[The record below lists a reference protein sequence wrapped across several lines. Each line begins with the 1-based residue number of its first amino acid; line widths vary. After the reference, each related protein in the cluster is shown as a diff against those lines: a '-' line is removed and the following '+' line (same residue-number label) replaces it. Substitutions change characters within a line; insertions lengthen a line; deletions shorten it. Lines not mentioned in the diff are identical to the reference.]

1 MLELAL
7 DRSNETIIKIVGV
20 GGGGGNA
27 INTMINNG
35 LTGVEFIAA
44 NTDGKDLRKSKAQTK
59 IQLGMKKTQGLG
71 TGANPGIGEES
82 AIESTDEIRKA
93 LQGAEMLFIAAGMG
107 GGTGTGGAPVIA
119 SIAREM
125 GILTMGI
132 VTRPFS
138 FEGAHRRKNADHGIS
153 KLRENVDTLIVIPNE
168 KLRDIYKDM
177 AILEAFQ
184 KADNVLSDA
193 AKAVSDII
201 NLSGYISVDFSDV
214 KTVMANMGYALM
226 GTGISDGEN
235 RAVNA
240 AKAAIANPLLSDITL
255 DGCKAT
261 LINVTAGYDMK
272 MSEFDEVSQVIIN
285 ETGENAN
292 IIMGLVIDEKMTDKL
307 SVTIIATGLS
317 NESESVGT
325 MGQPVMKEMPQLRP
339 KTEEEKN
346 EQLDIIFDR
355 IRQADSVGPEL
366 KRDNEGEMPRIL
378 NREKIDIPAFMR
390 KFTD

>member
-1 MLELAL
+1 MLELAM

-44 NTDGKDLRKSKAQTK
+44 NTDGKDLRKSKAQMK
-59 IQLGMKKTQGLG
+59 IQLGQKKTQGLG
-71 TGANPGIGEES
+71 TGANPSIGEES

-132 VTRPFS
+132 VTRPFG
-138 FEGAHRRKNADHGIS
+138 FEGVHRRKNADSGIM

-226 GTGISDGEN
+226 GTGIADGAD

-240 AKAAIANPLLSDITL
+240 AKDAIANPLLSDITL

-272 MSEFDEVSQVIIN
+272 MSEFDDVSQVIIN

-307 SVTIIATGLS
+307 SVTIIATGLN
-317 NESESVGT
+317 NESESIGN
-325 MGQPVMKEMPQLRP
+325 MGAKIIKEMPEIRV